1 VISRSLAILRLREA
15 LRLHAGWF
23 VLLAAVMLTWVGI
36 MAIGTAEPYYA
47 QTQLRWLFISILVAG
62 VCVVPHPRVVGQ
74 ASYVILAVGIALLV
88 FLLLPGVPNWL
99 VPPRNGAQSWIN
111 LGFAS
116 LQPSEMVKIFFVLA
130 VAWYLRY
137 TDSYRTLL
145 GVLLPFVGMCVP
157 VGLIL
162 KQPDLGT
169 ALLFAPTLF
178 LMLVAAGARLRH
190 LGLLGGL
197 AAGAVLLNVIIVLAL
212 PPSMQV
218 LRPHQQE
225 RIRSMVSQ
233 VQGDQRYIRD
243 IGYQQYKAITLVGA
257 GGATGYG
264 QRSSVIVEFNRLP
277 EDHNDMIFAVI
288 VNRWGFFGGLVVL
301 GLYSLMVLS
310 LLVIAARSKD
320 PFARLSCVGFAGL
333 ILTQAVINMGM
344 TVGLLPITG
353 IPLPFVSYGGSSL
366 ASMFA
371 MVGLAFNFAWRR
383 PAMLA
388 RPSFEYDKGEAI
400 FQ

>member
-1 VISRSLAILRLREA
+1 MIARLPTSLRLILRP
-15 LRLHAGWF
+15 HAGWF
-23 VLLAAVMLTWVGI
+23 ALAAAVLLTGIGI

-47 QTQLRWLFISILVAG
+47 QTQLRWLMISIVVAG
-62 VCVVPHPRVVGQ
+62 LCVVPHPRVIGH
-74 ASYVILAVGIALLV
+74 AAYPLLAIGLVLLV
-88 FLLLPGVPNWL
+88 FLLTPGVPGFL
-99 VPPRNGAQSWIN
+99 VPVRNGARSWIN

-116 LQPSEMVKIFFVLA
+116 LQPSEIVKIFFVLS

-137 TDSYRTLL
+137 TDSYRSLL

-169 ALLFAPTLF
+169 ALLFAPALF
-178 LMLVAAGARLRH
+178 LMLLAAGAKLRH

-197 AAGAVLLNVIIVLAL
+197 AAAAVVLNVVIILAL

-243 IGYQQYKAITLVGA
+243 IGYQQYKAVTLVGA

-264 QRSSVIVEFNRLP
+264 ERSSVIVRFNRLP

-288 VNRWGFFGGLVVL
+288 VNRWGFFGGIAVL
-301 GLYSLMVLS
+301 GLYTLLTLS
-310 LLVIAARSKD
+310 LLLIAGRSKD
-320 PFARLSCVGFAGL
+320 PFARLTCVGFAAM

-344 TVGLLPITG
+344 TIGLLPITG

-366 ASMFA
+366 ASTFV